1 MQKSAWVAS
10 LDLLGRS
17 DPRLFVREI
26 EKRSSDLC
34 KRMQVASAA
43 AATHRCDQL
52 WRRVKIAVPGAA
64 VVSRPF
70 SLLPFDV
77 FVPRFPFFPNLST
90 ISLSLSLV
98 SLYSS
103 TSILFS
109 QVTGHGGGR
118 GETEGARWCLWMSG
132 LATVHRPID
141 CRKWST
147 DSKATSSLSLS
158 FQSRL

>member
-77 FVPRFPFFPNLST
+77 FVPRFPFFPNLSF
-90 ISLSLSLV
+90 LSLSLPRFA
-98 SLYSS
+98 
-103 TSILFS
+103 LFVDEHPLFAS
-109 QVTGHGGGR
+109 YGTWGGR
-118 GETEGARWCLWMSG
+118 DETEGARWCLWMSG

-147 DSKATSSLSLS
+147 DSKATSSLSLFPIS
-158 FQSRL
+158 SLK